1 MLKPRHKRMLDLL
14 QRHLDPDYLEL
25 IDDSQK
31 HVGHRDNLDE
41 THFRLII
48 KSKILENLSRLEAH
62 RRIHDLLHQEFSDG
76 LHALNIK
83 ILRN

>member
-14 QRHLDPDYLEL
+14 QFHLKPEHLEL

-31 HVGHRDNLDE
+31 HIGHRDNLDE

-48 KSKILENLSRLEAH
+48 KSKVLENLSRLEAH

>member
-1 MLKPRHKRMLDLL
+1 MLDLL
-14 QRHLDPDYLEL
+14 QERLKPDHLEL

-31 HVGHRDNLDE
+31 HIGHRENLDE

-62 RRIHDLLHQEFSDG
+62 RLIHDLLHQEFIDG

-83 ILRN
+83 ILLN

>member
-1 MLKPRHKRMLDLL
+1 MLKTRHKRMLDLL
-14 QRHLDPDYLEL
+14 QAHLKPDYLEL

-31 HVGHRDNLDE
+31 HIGHRENLDE

-48 KSKILENLSRLEAH
+48 KSKVLENLSRLEAH
-62 RRIHDLLHQEFSDG
+62 RLIHDLIHREFIDG

-83 ILRN
+83 IL